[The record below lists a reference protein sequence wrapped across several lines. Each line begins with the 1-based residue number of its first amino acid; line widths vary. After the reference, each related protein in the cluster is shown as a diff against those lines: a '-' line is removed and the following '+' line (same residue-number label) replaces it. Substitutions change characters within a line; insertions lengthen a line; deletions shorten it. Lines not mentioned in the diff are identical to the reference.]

1 MSEEAPKDGLAP
13 AADSADHADSAAL
26 TLREGEVA
34 PKRKSLAEILEAL
47 PAAPGVYIMKDHR
60 GKPVYI
66 GKAAVLRNRVRQYFQ
81 PASGDSRDF
90 VPLLEGIVTDIETV
104 ITSNEKEALL
114 LENTLIKKH
123 QPRFNVNLKDD
134 KNYLVLRLDPQA
146 EWPRLEVVRKLGDDG
161 AFYFG
166 PYHSATSCREAL
178 RVVNRH
184 FQLRTCTDHVLH
196 NRRRPCLQYQ
206 IKRCTAP
213 CVGYVDEAVYAEQVR
228 QANAFLAGRSGAV
241 QERFKEAMSAAAE
254 RLDFEDA
261 AKWRD
266 RPISDRVA
274 GFLINAQQAAK
285 AAGHDIQI
293 NVNQISPRQWMI
305 PTFSVDVVENTT
317 RKLPAGLALNGR
329 QGPDGR
335 AFSSR
340 GGGGGVG
347 GAFYPVVGLS
357 APSMD
362 SAPGGRASPAPDGS
376 PRVLFNLGD
385 PTTID
390 FNYRLRKFTA
400 GRPMATFAER
410 AATLRAF
417 AATEVGEAQADNL
430 MDYWNNLNDVS
441 DILNVLDFGGMLKF
455 GHVLNRW
462 VSRPMV
468 PFPEK
473 LTDADKAD
481 YRPYLFQAK
490 GEDQANNLID
500 IQAMRMYEGWGA
512 KMLFQ
517 RDIELALPKV
527 ERNIRLA
534 EGFKAAATTDAGK
547 AQWDLTAKRLQ
558 ALVYLLESADDM
570 VDYQAQLDRVKVL
583 GVKPEANPPLAAQS
597 SWDRT
602 DLMDTARKEI
612 DIMVSLERLLA
623 STDAPILD
631 LASSPQDETIQKLG
645 PNLRAQIRHK
655 VDIMNHH
662 WRDYDQL
669 FTVPNP

>member
-1 MSEEAPKDGLAP
+1 MFRSMSAQAVRRRARGVAALLGASLVAIATPLAAQTAGSDAEFERKAALSKELGATHLVITEGLPLARWEMDPKDP
-13 AADSADHADSAAL
+13 YPMWYVHHASL
-26 TLREGEVA
+26 LKIYP
-34 PKRKSLAEILEAL
+34 PKAVQPYVNMPYAQQVSSLIA
-47 PAAPGVYIMKDHR
+47 R
-60 GKPVYI
+60 RC
-66 GKAAVLRNRVRQYFQ
+66 AVLRRLGLKAVWNGNE
-81 PASGDSRDF
+81 PAVMPEAFFVAYPQLRGPRIDHPARATKPHYAPNVDEPESLAMYREAVQSLVTACPELDLMNWTTTDAGSGFDWT
-90 VPLLEGIVTDIETV
+90 PGLYPG
-104 ITSNEKEALL
+104 SN
-114 LENTLIKKH
+114 
-123 QPRFNVNLKDD
+123 
-134 KNYLVLRLDPQA
+134 
-146 EWPRLEVVRKLGDDG
+146 G
-161 AFYFG
+161 AF
-166 PYHSATSCREAL
+166 
-178 RVVNRH
+178 
-184 FQLRTCTDHVLH
+184 
-196 NRRRPCLQYQ
+196 
-206 IKRCTAP
+206 
-213 CVGYVDEAVYAEQVR
+213 
-228 QANAFLAGRSGAV
+228 
-241 QERFKEAMSAAAE
+241 
-254 RLDFEDA
+254 
-261 AKWRD
+261 KWRD

-274 GFLINAQQAAK
+274 GFLINAREAAK

-317 RKLPAGLALNGR
+317 RKLPAGLAVNGR

-340 GGGGGVG
+340 AGGNGAG

-357 APSMD
+357 APSLD
-362 SAPGGRASPAPDGS
+362 SALGGRASPAPDGS

-390 FNYRLRKFTA
+390 FNYRLRKFVA
-400 GRPMATFAER
+400 GRPMGTIAEW

-417 AATEVGEAQADNL
+417 AASEVGEAQADNL

-441 DILNVLDFGGMLKF
+441 DLLQVLDFGGMLRF

-500 IQAMRMYEGWGA
+500 IQAMRMFEGWGA

-527 ERNIRLA
+527 ERSIRLA
-534 EGFKAAATTDAGK
+534 EGFEAAAATQAGN
-547 AQWDLTAKRLQ
+547 AQWNLTAKRLQ

-570 VDYQAQLDRVKVL
+570 VDYQAQLDRVKAL
-583 GVKPEANPPLAAQS
+583 DIKPEANPPLAAQS

-602 DLMDTARKEI
+602 DLLDTARKEI

-623 STDAPILD
+623 STDEPILD
-631 LASSPQDETIQKLG
+631 LASTPEDETIQKLG

-655 VDIMNHH
+655 IDIMNHH

>member
-1 MSEEAPKDGLAP
+1 MSSILSAHAVRRRALGIAALLGAGLVALAGPLAAQTAAPRSNDAEFERKATLSKELGATHIVVTEGLPLARWEMDPKDP
-13 AADSADHADSAAL
+13 YPMWFVHHA
-26 TLREGEVA
+26 TLLKIYP
-34 PKRKSLAEILEAL
+34 PKS
-47 PAAPGVYIMKDHR
+47 V
-60 GKPVYI
+60 
-66 GKAAVLRNRVRQYFQ
+66 Q
-81 PASGDSRDF
+81 PYVNMPYAQQVSGIIAQRC
-90 VPLLEGIVTDIETV
+90 
-104 ITSNEKEALL
+104 ALL
-114 LENTLIKKH
+114 RRLGLKAVWNGNEPAVMPEAFFAAYPQLRGPRIDHPARATKPHYAPNVDEPETLAM
-123 QPRFNVNLKDD
+123 
-134 KNYLVLRLDPQA
+134 Y
-146 EWPRLEVVRKLGDDG
+146 
-161 AFYFG
+161 
-166 PYHSATSCREAL
+166 REAIQSL
-178 RVVNRH
+178 VTACPELDLMNW
-184 FQLRTCTDHVLH
+184 TTTD
-196 NRRRPCLQYQ
+196 
-206 IKRCTAP
+206 
-213 CVGYVDEAVYAEQVR
+213 
-228 QANAFLAGRSGAV
+228 AGSG
-241 QERFKEAMSAAAE
+241 FDWTPGLYPGSNGN
-254 RLDFEDA
+254 